1 MKRATLKTL
10 SSHLELSVS
19 TVSRA
24 LKDGPEVK
32 PETIARVKQ
41 AAAELGYI
49 PDLRG
54 VKLRTGQTFTIHAF
68 LATPKADE
76 VGDAGSVALIQGM
89 HRSLADTSYS
99 LIQVP
104 LTPESDALAAVRR
117 IEEAQLSDGMIMD
130 LTRPQ
135 DPRARYLLEHDLPF
149 VTFGRTELFTP
160 HAFFDIDNEDAAYQA
175 TALLVRR
182 GHRRIA
188 LIDGELDF
196 LFCRQRLAGY
206 RRALGEAG
214 LSFDEMLVSHAD
226 RNADLSAQT
235 AREMVGFDLPP
246 TGYVCIN
253 EVVTMGILYG
263 LSTAGHQVG
272 DGVDV
277 VSREGTRFS
286 AYLPWPISTCYFSL
300 SRAGEQLAS
309 FLLRLL
315 AGEDPSNLQEVAK
328 VDVIER

>member
-32 PETIARVKQ
+32 PETIARVKR
-41 AAAELGYI
+41 AAAELGYV

-68 LATPKADE
+68 LAAPKADE
-76 VGDAGSVALIQGM
+76 VGDAGSVALTQGM

-104 LTPESDALAAVRR
+104 LSPGSDALAAVQR
-117 IEEAQLSDGMIMD
+117 IDEAQLTDGMIMD

-135 DPRARYLLEHDLPF
+135 DERVRYLLERDVPF
-149 VTFGRTELFTP
+149 VTFGRTELYTP
-160 HAFFDIDNEDAAYQA
+160 HAYFDIDNEDAAYQA
-175 TALLVRR
+175 TALLIRR

-188 LIDGELDF
+188 LIDGELEY

-206 RRALGEAG
+206 RRALAEAG
-214 LSFDEMLVSHAD
+214 LSFDEGLTSHAD
-226 RNADLSAQT
+226 RDADRSAQT
-235 AREMVGFDLPP
+235 VQHMLAFDRPP
-246 TGYVCIN
+246 TGYVCVN
-253 EVVTMGILYG
+253 EVVTLGILHG
-263 LSTAGHQVG
+263 LSTAGFQAG

-277 VSREGTRFS
+277 VSREGTRLS
-286 AYLPWPISTCYFSL
+286 AYLPWRVSTCYYPLSL
-300 SRAGEQLAS
+300 AGERLAS

-315 AGEDPSNLQEVAK
+315 AGEDPAALQEVVK
-328 VDVIER
+328 VEVIER

>member
-10 SSHLELSVS
+10 SSHLDLSVS

-41 AAAELGYI
+41 AASELGYV

-54 VKLRTGQTFTIHAF
+54 VKLRTGQNFAVHAF
-68 LATPKADE
+68 LAAPKADE
-76 VGDAGSVALIQGM
+76 VGDAGSVALTQGM

-104 LTPESDALAAVRR
+104 LSPGSDALAAVCR
-117 IEEAQLSDGMIMD
+117 IAEAQLSDGMIMD
-130 LTRPQ
+130 LTLPQ
-135 DPRARYLLEHDLPF
+135 DARARYLLERNLPF

-160 HAFFDIDNEDAAYQA
+160 HAYFDVDNEDAAYQA
-175 TALLVRR
+175 TALLIRR

-188 LIDGELDF
+188 LIDAELEF
-196 LFCRQRLAGY
+196 LFARQRLAGY
-206 RRALGEAG
+206 QRALSESGIA
-214 LSFDEMLVSHAD
+214 FDENLVSHAD
-226 RNADLSAQT
+226 RNADRSAQT
-235 AREMVGFDLPP
+235 AREMVEFDRPP
-246 TGYVCIN
+246 TGFVCVN
-253 EVVTMGILYG
+253 EVVTLGILFG
-263 LSTAGHQVG
+263 LTEAGFRVG

-277 VSREGTRFS
+277 VSREGTRLS
-286 AYLPWPISTCYFSL
+286 AYLPWPVSTCYYPL

-315 AGEDPSNLQEVAK
+315 DGENPASLQEIAK
-328 VDVIER
+328 VELIER

>member
-10 SSHLELSVS
+10 SSHLDLSVS

-32 PETIARVKQ
+32 AATIARVKD
-41 AAAELGYI
+41 AALQLGYV

-54 VKLRTGQTFTIHAF
+54 VKLRTGQTFTVHAF
-68 LATPKADE
+68 LAAPKADE
-76 VGDAGSVALIQGM
+76 VGDAGSVALTQGM
-89 HRSLADTSYS
+89 HLTLADTSYS

-104 LTPESDALAAVRR
+104 LSPGSDALAAVQR

-130 LTRPQ
+130 LTCAQ
-135 DPRARYLLEHDLPF
+135 DKRARYLLERSMPF

-160 HAFFDIDNEDAAYQA
+160 HPYFDIDNEDAAYRA

-188 LIDGELDF
+188 LIDAELEF
-196 LFCRQRLAGY
+196 LFAHQRLAGY
-206 RRALGEAG
+206 RRALAEAG
-214 LSFDEMLVSHAD
+214 IALDDSLVSHAD
-226 RNADLSAQT
+226 RNADRSAQT
-235 AREMVGFDLPP
+235 AREMADFEQPP
-246 TGYVCIN
+246 TGFVCVN
-253 EVVTMGILYG
+253 EVVTLGLLYG
-263 LSTAGHQVG
+263 LSASGLRVG

-277 VSREGTRFS
+277 VSREGTRLS
-286 AYLPWPISTCYFSL
+286 AYLPWPVSSCFYPL
-300 SRAGEQLAS
+300 SRVGEQLAS

-315 AGEDPSNLQEVAK
+315 AGEDPGTLQEIAK
-328 VDVIER
+328 VEVIER